1 MKNILNVIP
10 AQEGVRAIKQDEG
23 KPFDLG
29 PVHFRWKVR
38 GEDSAYAYTMFELN
52 LSPGGGVDLH
62 SHPSPETFYVLE
74 GEVTFFHITNGE
86 QEALVCD
93 EGTTVMI
100 PQNALHALFNKSD
113 NNCRLLDVSTSSHQY
128 FFDSV
133 AQADRQE
140 NFGSLE
146 PKTVVRR
153 LFEIARNNE
162 MYLAPYDVN
171 TGMEVK

>member
-1 MKNILNVIP
+1 MKGILNVIP
-10 AQEGVRAIKQDEG
+10 AQEGVRAIKRDEG

-38 GEDSAYAYTMFELN
+38 GEDSAHTCTMFELN
-52 LSPGGGVDLH
+52 LPSGGGVDLH

-74 GEVTFFHITNGE
+74 GEVTFFHITNGN
-86 QEALVCD
+86 QTALVCD

-100 PQNALHALFNKSD
+100 PPNALHALFNKSD
-113 NNCRLLDVSTSSHQY
+113 NNCRLLNVSTASHQY

-133 AQADRQE
+133 AQADQQD
-140 NFGSLE
+140 NFRSLE

-153 LFEIARNNE
+153 LSEIARNNE

-171 TGMEVK
+171 TGMKVK